1 MSQIIGFAGK
11 KQSGKNTACNFI
23 LATKLA
29 ELGVCDVSRITDEGE
44 VEVTDILGERIDAP
58 DKGWIPFKPPYV
70 DVEKLF
76 ENELG
81 SFIRLYALADS
92 LKEVAISVL
101 GLKREQA
108 FGTDEDKNSKTSLR
122 WQDMPGIIT
131 QAELKKKGFN
141 KKQAELLGLSVHRAG
156 YMTAREV
163 LQYVGT
169 DIFRKMNSN
178 VWIDTLFR
186 NIEEED
192 SEVALVSDVRFENEI
207 KGIQERGGF
216 VIGLT
221 RDPYEKQDRHA
232 SEAEIE
238 NCLGLCNVTIDNTT
252 LSIPEQNE
260 QIYYALESLD
270 GVMPVLA
277 KEKD

>member
-1 MSQIIGFAGK
+1 
-11 KQSGKNTACNFI
+11 
-23 LATKLA
+23 
-29 ELGVCDVSRITDEGE
+29 
-44 VEVTDILGERIDAP
+44 
-58 DKGWIPFKPPYV
+58 
-70 DVEKLF
+70 
-76 ENELG
+76 
-81 SFIRLYALADS
+81 LADS